1 MTKTSENIMERL
13 RQFLQKIPPGTIP
26 AERQPDLWS
35 VLYDVWDKIEGG
47 AKGKMTKDKIY
58 RAKTMEWSPPIL
70 SFVVGRHGAF
80 VNGSSKEEFVGW
92 NVDVSTGKAV
102 SYDNGYRQLRP
113 KDRILD
119 VKVLVANIVTALSS
133 GQDHGAITRKS
144 DAEIALHVGVIIP
157 DVWPKQTVA
166 GRRKRFRTELVKMMA
181 IHGWIPKQKS
191 RAYIFIRSQKDGP

>member
-13 RQFLQKIPPGTIP
+13 QQFLQKIPAGTIF
-26 AERQPDLWS
+26 AERQPDLWG
-35 VLYDVWDKIEGG
+35 VLYNTWDEIEGS
-47 AKGKMTKDKIY
+47 AEGKMTKDKIY

-70 SFVVGRHGAF
+70 SFVVDRHGAF
-80 VNGSSKEEFVGW
+80 VQGSSKEELVGW
-92 NVDVSTGKAV
+92 DIDVSTGKAV
-102 SYDNGYRQLRP
+102 SYAKGYRQLRP
-113 KDRILD
+113 QQKILD
-119 VKVLVANIVTALSS
+119 VKVLVTDIVTALSS
-133 GQDHGAITRKS
+133 GLDHAAFTRKS
-144 DAEIALHVGVIIP
+144 DAEIEVHVGVIIP